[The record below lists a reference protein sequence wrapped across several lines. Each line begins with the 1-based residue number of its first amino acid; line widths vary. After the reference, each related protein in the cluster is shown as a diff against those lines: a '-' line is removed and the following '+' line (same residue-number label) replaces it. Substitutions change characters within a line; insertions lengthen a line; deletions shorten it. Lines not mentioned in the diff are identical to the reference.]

1 MNIDV
6 APYIEIPAGAT
17 RQQAAER
24 LAKVFRDGLNDGVSV
39 PEIHT
44 EAEDVTHHLLGCV
57 WHTAMIILVEASL
70 KMPANIAIRIRDN
83 VDSVINSKLYR
94 LALMVITRG
103 GPIGP
108 DDMCEH

>member
-1 MNIDV
+1 MDV
-6 APYIEIPAGAT
+6 ASYIEIPEGVT

-24 LAKVFRDGLNDGVSV
+24 LSKVFRSGLNDGVSI
-39 PEIHT
+39 PEVHS

-57 WHTAMIILVEASL
+57 WHTAMIVLVEASL
-70 KMPANIAIRIRDN
+70 KMPANISNRIRDN

-108 DDMCEH
+108 DDMCKH